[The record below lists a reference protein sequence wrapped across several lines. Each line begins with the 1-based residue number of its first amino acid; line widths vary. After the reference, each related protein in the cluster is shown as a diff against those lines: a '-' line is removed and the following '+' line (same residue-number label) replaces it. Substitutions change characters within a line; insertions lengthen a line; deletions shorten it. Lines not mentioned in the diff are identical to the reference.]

1 MKLEV
6 VTPEAVIY
14 SGEVD
19 SVTLP
24 GVKGSF
30 TLLTRHAPLISALGK
45 GKVIIKGKESKEF
58 DITGGFA
65 EVNQDVVNV
74 CLEEVIAVENEKD

>member
-1 MKLEV
+1 MKLEI
-6 VTPEAVIY
+6 VTPEAVVY
-14 SGEVD
+14 SDEVE

-30 TLLTRHAPLISALGK
+30 TLLKKHAPLISALGK
-45 GKVIIKGKESKEF
+45 GKVIIKGKENKEF

-74 CLEEVIAVENEKD
+74 CLEDVIAVENEDN